1 MEQYHMCTKSQNT
14 RESALSPWNITWN
27 LITTA
32 MSNNNASVHSY
43 SETSDFHVKVFQL
56 AHSGRSTVW
65 VQGFLLMIFLPR
77 LSARSWDHSPLL
89 QKPFS
94 IGTVPP
100 GLPAEAA
107 PWRATPL
114 SESIK
119 AQLPRA
125 DWPRCLAKGGRM
137 FLSLPGSGLLY
148 YGPARS
154 HLCIN
159 LIRSNQVQDMR
170 GGRQLREKLGEG
182 SSESHQCLPRQD
194 WPAQWWQ
201 RAHCWFTLRAQ
212 WNVLIYISMDLLA
225 SHTLSTSIFLC
236 QPSTA
241 SESLVLSQGS

>member
-1 MEQYHMCTKSQNT
+1 MKQRGGEQGRNQ
-14 RESALSPWNITWN
+14 A
-27 LITTA
+27 
-32 MSNNNASVHSY
+32 SNSASVHSY
-43 SETSDFHVKVFQL
+43 SETSDFHEKVFQL
-56 AHSGRSTVW
+56 AHQCRSTGW
-65 VQGFLLMIFLPR
+65 VQCFLLIIFLPR
-77 LSARSWDHSPLL
+77 LSARSWDHSPLS

-159 LIRSNQVQDMR
+159 LIRSNQVQDVR
-170 GGRQLREKLGEG
+170 GERQWKEKL
-182 SSESHQCLPRQD
+182 
-194 WPAQWWQ
+194 
-201 RAHCWFTLRAQ
+201 
-212 WNVLIYISMDLLA
+212 
-225 SHTLSTSIFLC
+225 
-236 QPSTA
+236 
-241 SESLVLSQGS
+241 